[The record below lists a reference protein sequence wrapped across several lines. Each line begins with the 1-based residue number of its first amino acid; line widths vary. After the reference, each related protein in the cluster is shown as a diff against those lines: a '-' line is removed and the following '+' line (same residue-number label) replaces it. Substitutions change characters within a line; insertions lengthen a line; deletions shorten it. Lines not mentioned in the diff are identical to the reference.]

1 MLYSIATKLPETVS
15 AYRQV
20 LAKHVGSGG
29 ISNASQLDFS
39 IEYLK
44 NKQLKGGVDMEEFAK
59 DCGVGVKLTQ

>member
-15 AYRQV
+15 TYRQV

-44 NKQLKGGVDMEEFAK
+44 NKQLKGGVDLEEFAK

>member
-15 AYRQV
+15 TYRQL
-20 LAKHVGSGG
+20 LAQHVGNGG

-44 NKQLKGGVDMEEFAK
+44 NKQFKGGVN
-59 DCGVGVKLTQ
+59 V